1 MYKVFLKRNKEKRL
15 INGFPWVY
23 ANEVDHIEGKDVQGA
38 IAQIFDINGRFVAK
52 GYINHAS
59 KILLRVLSR
68 NEEEVIDEAFLERRI
83 RQANDYRLLLGY
95 DNSYRVVFGES
106 DQLPALI
113 VDKYGDYL
121 CCQFLSLGMEK
132 LKPLIVKIL
141 IKLFAP
147 LGIYE
152 RSDSPV
158 RLKEGLPQ
166 IKGPLYGTFNPK
178 VLIEENGLKL
188 YVDME
193 NGQKTGY
200 FLDQKENRANLK
212 HYVKDRS
219 VLDCFCNVGGF
230 SLCAARYGAKEVT
243 AVDISKTAIA
253 SVEENAALNG
263 LKIKTLC
270 ADVFEQL
277 RIYHKE
283 KQKFDVVILDPPAFT
298 KSVDTVKDGYRGYK
312 DINILGLKL
321 VKKGGFLITCS
332 CSQHLTVNLF
342 LNMLKDSVIESGV
355 QARMVEFRT
364 QGKDH
369 PTMVTSDESLY
380 LKLAVLEII

>member
-1 MYKVFLKRNKEKRL
+1 
-15 INGFPWVY
+15 
-23 ANEVDHIEGKDVQGA
+23 
-38 IAQIFDINGRFVAK
+38 
-52 GYINHAS
+52 
-59 KILLRVLSR
+59 
-68 NEEEVIDEAFLERRI
+68 
-83 RQANDYRLLLGY
+83 
-95 DNSYRVVFGES
+95 
-106 DQLPALI
+106 
-113 VDKYGDYL
+113 
-121 CCQFLSLGMEK
+121 MEK

-312 DINILGLKL
+312 DINLWGMRLTKP
-321 VKKGGFLITCS
+321 GGFLITCS
-332 CSQHLTVNLF
+332 CSQHMLPELF
-342 LNMLKDSVIESGV
+342 QETV
-355 QARMVEFRT
+355 QAAARDAGCLLRQMEFRG

-369 PTMVTSDESLY
+369 PVLASMPESHY
-380 LKLAVLEII
+380 LKCGIYQVFHKN